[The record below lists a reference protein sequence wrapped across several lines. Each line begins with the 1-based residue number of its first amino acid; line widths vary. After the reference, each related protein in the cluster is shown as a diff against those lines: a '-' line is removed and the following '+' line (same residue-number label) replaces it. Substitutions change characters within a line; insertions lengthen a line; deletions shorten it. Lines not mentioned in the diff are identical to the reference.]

1 MRLNRFLASAGL
13 GSRRGC
19 EELILNGRVVVNDRR
34 CVELAT
40 EINPAT
46 DRVAVDGRPAKVEA
60 PIYLALH
67 KPPGFVTSANDENG
81 RRTVFDLL
89 PPDGPRLFHVGRLD
103 RESEGLLLFTNDGD
117 LAQKL
122 THPRHETDKEYEVT
136 LDRVFH
142 PDDAARLIKGV
153 FIPVDEGGPP
163 LANVADRPKEAVRHV
178 RARAVS
184 VRPGGLR
191 TVRVILQQGYK
202 RQLRLMF
209 YEVGYEVERL
219 VRTRFGAV
227 ELGQLKPGRW
237 RELDIREVASLRTGK
252 PLPARETRLAGP
264 SRPPER
270 RTPAYVPRS
279 DDSRPTRSP
288 AARRDGPRPYERP
301 APRSRPPRRP
311 SSGEGPRR

>member
-1 MRLNRFLASAGL
+1 M
-13 GSRRGC
+13 
-19 EELILNGRVVVNDRR
+19 
-34 CVELAT
+34 AT
-40 EINPAT
+40 EVTPGT
-46 DRVAVDGRPAKVEA
+46 DRVTVDGRPAQVEA
-60 PIYLALH
+60 LTYLALH
-67 KPPGFVTSANDENG
+67 KPVGFVTSANDEQG

-117 LAQKL
+117 LAQRL
-122 THPRHETDKEYEVT
+122 THPSHETEKEYEVT
-136 LDRVFH
+136 LDRVFN
-142 PDDAARLIKGV
+142 PADSARLIKGV

-163 LANVADRPKEAVRHV
+163 AANVADRPKEAVRHV

-184 VRPGGLR
+184 IRPGGLR

-219 VRTRFGAV
+219 VRVRFGAV

-252 PLPARETRLAGP
+252 PLPTRGP
-264 SRPPER
+264 GLTPARPPAR
-270 RTPAYVPRS
+270 SKSAPPRPGDARPTRTPAP
-279 DDSRPTRSP
+279 
-288 AARRDGPRPYERP
+288 RRDYPPASGRP

-311 SSGEGPRR
+311 